1 MMSAAGLAYGTCSQT
16 IASLHSHSEDS
27 LLNGSAQ
34 PPLQTR
40 SVLVGRVK
48 AGLVLLCFVLFFW
61 FWFSLPS
68 FFSVSTT
75 FPMSFSSSLVF
86 LFSHPQFL
94 CPFRASS
101 PFSHSPGPSL
111 VSFSICQTNF
121 GSSAFNE
128 NKTKGSLT
136 TRSFQKKKSF
146 KKLLSQKKINKEI
159 KISWNDKSG
168 VTHLVEGGG
177 KN

>member
-1 MMSAAGLAYGTCSQT
+1 MPPPQLGRYREGRVLVSSPTHFLR
-16 IASLHSHSEDS
+16 
-27 LLNGSAQ
+27 LLNSFAFE
-34 PPLQTR
+34 
-40 SVLVGRVK
+40 SYYFS
-48 AGLVLLCFVLFFW
+48 GLFCFVLFFW

-146 KKLLSQKKINKEI
+146 KKLLSQKKSI
-159 KISWNDKSG
+159 KKLRFLGMIR
-168 VTHLVEGGG
+168 VV
-177 KN
+177 